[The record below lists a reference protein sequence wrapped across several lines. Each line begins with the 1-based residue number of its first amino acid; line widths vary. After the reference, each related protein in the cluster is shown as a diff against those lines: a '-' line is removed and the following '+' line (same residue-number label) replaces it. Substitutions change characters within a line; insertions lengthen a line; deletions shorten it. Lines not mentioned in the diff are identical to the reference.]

1 MSKLI
6 LSRFVTTLMT
16 LILLA
21 SIGACGSTSKGTEQ
35 VQLESGPTVAAP
47 TELPTSTPVP
57 ATETPI
63 PPTATPTATSTSTAT
78 PLPTETPTPTET
90 STPTSPPPTASG
102 EDAIYVYYILPKSDG
117 PVGCG
122 DSLVKINTGLYRT
135 GDNAT
140 DIATALRNLFNKQQ
154 YIGNLYNPVFRSNW
168 RIDSVEFKDY
178 EGLANVNLSGGY
190 VRSVDRCDDSRVRAQ
205 IWTTIRQFPGVKT
218 VYILMNGNLL
228 GDILAAGKNP

>member
-1 MSKLI
+1 MS
-6 LSRFVTTLMT
+6 RYFVA
-16 LILLA
+16 LLA
-21 SIGACGSTSKGTEQ
+21 LVLLVIAGACGSASKATEQ
-35 VQLESGPTVAAP
+35 AQLESSPTVMIP
-47 TELPTSTPVP
+47 TVPPTSTPLP
-57 ATETPI
+57 ATDTPL

-78 PLPTETPTPTET
+78 PLPTDTPTPTE
-90 STPTSPPPTASG
+90 SPTPTSPPPTASG
-102 EDAIYVYYILPKSDG
+102 EDAIYVYYILPKTDG

-122 DSLVKINTGLYRT
+122 DSLVKVNTGLYRT

-154 YIGNLYNPVFRSNW
+154 YIGNLYNPVYLSNW

-178 EGLANVNLSGGY
+178 EGLANVSLSGGY
-190 VRSVDRCDDSRVRAQ
+190 VRSGDRCDDSRVRAQ